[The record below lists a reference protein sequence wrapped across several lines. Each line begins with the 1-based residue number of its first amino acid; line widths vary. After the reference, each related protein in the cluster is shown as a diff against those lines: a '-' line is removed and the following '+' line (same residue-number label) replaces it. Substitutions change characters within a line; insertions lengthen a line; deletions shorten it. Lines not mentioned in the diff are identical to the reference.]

1 MRKEDRGPHAF
12 SGEPLAFCAS
22 VPDRQDLP
30 ILHSLSHIP
39 SFLHTR
45 GVEPKTVRSS
55 PLFWRWIR
63 NSFHVFYIIEVAE
76 DSGRRII
83 GFAGLYHMEI
93 RKSLWLSLALFDP
106 KDRGRGYGRQA
117 VGLLLKFFQKDDVVQ
132 TVYAEVMKN
141 NPLSLCFCKRLSF
154 ELFGERRESFLL
166 KSQIAQQDL
175 TRVTVS

>member
-1 MRKEDRGPHAF
+1 LRKEDRGPHAF

-93 RKSLWLSLALFDP
+93 RKSLWLSLALLTQKTEARDMGDKPLDFSSS
-106 KDRGRGYGRQA
+106 
-117 VGLLLKFFQKDDVVQ
+117 FF
-132 TVYAEVMKN
+132 
-141 NPLSLCFCKRLSF
+141 KRAMLYKRSMPR
-154 ELFGERRESFLL
+154 L
-166 KSQIAQQDL
+166 
-175 TRVTVS
+175 